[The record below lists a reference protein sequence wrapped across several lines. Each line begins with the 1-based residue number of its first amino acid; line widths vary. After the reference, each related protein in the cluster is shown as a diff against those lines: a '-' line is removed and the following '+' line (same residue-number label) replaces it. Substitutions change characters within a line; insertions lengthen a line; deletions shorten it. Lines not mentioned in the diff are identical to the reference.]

1 MAAYGV
7 VDWVSVEGTLAVV
20 AAAIEVKLETLDS
33 TNNPLYISKIFPIG
47 RTVGPP
53 VKQVFQACI
62 IYKG

>member
-33 TNNPLYISKIFPIG
+33 TNNPIYISEIFPIG
-47 RTVGPP
+47 RAVGPP
-53 VKQVFQACI
+53 VAQVFQACI